1 MERYKLGQ
9 KVGEGTGGVVFVGTV
24 LTPSPAAA
32 EYGLGPGDKVAFKRV
47 KEDPRHPG
55 TGMRVD
61 ALREIKLL
69 QELRHRNI
77 VPLLDVFKRGDSVEL
92 VFPFAPN
99 DLKKVIDTKSIPL
112 GKEHIKAY
120 MQMTLE
126 GIAFLHESW
135 VLHRDMKPEN
145 LLVGAAALLL
155 PPTPR
160 AQPPLRPA

>member
-1 MERYKLGQ
+1 MRGGQPRARMSCSRSYTCCHCSAFRHACSAAFRKKWCDPHSPPMKEGADGKPEPMEVSYLLM
-9 KVGEGTGGVVFVGTV
+9 KV
-24 LTPSPAAA
+24 
-32 EYGLGPGDKVAFKRV
+32 
-47 KEDPRHPG
+47 
-55 TGMRVD
+55 
-61 ALREIKLL
+61 LL
-69 QELRHRNI
+69 MKELRHRNI